1 MLSGFI
7 NLYKNKDITSNKA
20 LSILK
25 YHLKKNNIS
34 TKVGHFGT
42 LDPDAEGVLP
52 VALGR
57 ATRLFDY
64 FIDKKKIYY
73 SIFRFGIS
81 TDTLDASGEIVS
93 ECNKIILSSQIK
105 ELLPLFEGEL
115 EQVPPKYSAKSING
129 KRAYDLAR
137 KGIEFELKPKTVTIY
152 SIELLEERG
161 ENCFTFRIVC
171 SGGTYIRSIARDL
184 ANALGTVGIMQY
196 LKREKSGVFSL
207 EESVTLAQLE
217 IDMEKHI
224 LPIEIALDSFERY
237 NISENDKKSLLDGIK
252 MEYKNLPKGFFKVY
266 NDNELLGIG
275 FEDELGR
282 LKIKTWLL

>member
-207 EESVTLAQLE
+207 EESVTLTQLE